1 MNSFLFVEYQI
12 LLFSLIVINPWNLV
26 HHERHRQ
33 QEKFWV
39 GIKTTKSNVNKH
51 LTICLS
57 SKPRNQMSTNISLSV
72 YHQNHEIKCQQTS
85 HYLFI
90 HKNQFDTSRN
100 KWNHMYFKKKYFLDF
115 VSPWDKFIILW
126 RWKIY
131 QENHYVSCLVEKQL
145 RYSSH
150 KNLFCLITVNSQI
163 NVCFYKCKSKTP
175 CRHVTEN

>member
-57 SKPRNQMSTNISLSV
+57 TKINLIPAEINETTCILKKNIFLILYLHGISSLS
-72 YHQNHEIKCQQTS
+72 YGDGKYIK
-85 HYLFI
+85 
-90 HKNQFDTSRN
+90 
-100 KWNHMYFKKKYFLDF
+100 
-115 VSPWDKFIILW
+115 
-126 RWKIY
+126 KITMF
-131 QENHYVSCLVEKQL
+131 HALVEKQL

-163 NVCFYKCKSKTP
+163 NVCIYKCKSKTP
-175 CRHVTEN
+175 CRHATEN